1 MMKDEPLKQRAY
13 YRMDTMLPMSYR
25 ILSESEASLQLPAT
39 ADAAFI
45 EHYFPSA
52 LSEIETRVQASI
64 DTIRDKSALM
74 ADALTAINE
83 KLNFI
88 MHGLGEEAIKHTLP
102 TLPVNLSAG
111 GLSFSVSQ
119 PIADKTTIDLILF
132 LNIQAE
138 PLLLRSH
145 VVKVIPH
152 PDASFTVA
160 VEFTNLTEEMRRQLV
175 YFIQTKELEMA
186 RHKQSL

>member
-1 MMKDEPLKQRAY
+1 MKESTAQQRAY
-13 YRMDTMLPMSYR
+13 YRMDTMLPFSYR
-25 ILSESEASLQLPAT
+25 VLSDEESHQPLPAT

-45 EHYFPSA
+45 ERYFPSA
-52 LSEIETRVQASI
+52 LSEIEARVQESI
-64 DTIRDKSALM
+64 HTIRDKSALM
-74 ADALTAINE
+74 AEALTALND

-102 TLPVNLSAG
+102 TLPVNISAG
-111 GLSFSVSQ
+111 GLSFSTNNS
-119 PIADKTTIDLILF
+119 IADKSIIDLLLF

-138 PLLLRSH
+138 PLLLRSQ

-152 PDASFTVA
+152 PDATFTVA

-175 YFIQTKELEMA
+175 YFIQTKELELA
-186 RHKQSL
+186 RHKRVN